1 MEQLQKNLDQIIN
14 SFEKNIIEKTL
25 KDTHGNQSKAA
36 KLLGISKR
44 KIQYKIKKYNIDF
57 ILIKRQNPDTS
68 DNLTKWYNLSSEKNQ
83 TTSPNIGHF
92 LLP

>member
-1 MEQLQKNLDQIIN
+1 MDQLHKTLDQIID
-14 SFEKNIIEKTL
+14 SFERTIIEKTL

-36 KLLGISKR
+36 KLLGITKR

-57 ILIKRQNPDTS
+57 ILIKRQNIGEANSLAYWHDRASDTNS
-68 DNLTKWYNLSSEKNQ
+68 MPSHTMGN
-83 TTSPNIGHF
+83 F